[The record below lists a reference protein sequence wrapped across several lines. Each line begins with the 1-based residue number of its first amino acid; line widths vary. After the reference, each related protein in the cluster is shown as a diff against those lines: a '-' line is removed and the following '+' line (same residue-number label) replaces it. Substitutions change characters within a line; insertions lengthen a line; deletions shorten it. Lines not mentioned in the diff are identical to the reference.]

1 MERGNTMAKKRL
13 KIYDATDT
21 YKTRLEPLIKQIRDT
36 CAIEGIPF
44 MLTIAIRN
52 SDTETEYKTD
62 SFLTGSAGIELK
74 EDKFPNLLLA
84 LNGGVFMA
92 PHLAKEIRDGDLSVI
107 EKEAEMLNAQ
117 EMSDEEFEE
126 AYLKAEL
133 EKQDNGA
140 GGIVFL
146 GDL

>member
-1 MERGNTMAKKRL
+1 
-13 KIYDATDT
+13 
-21 YKTRLEPLIKQIRDT
+21 
-36 CAIEGIPF
+36 
-44 MLTIAIRN
+44 
-52 SDTETEYKTD
+52 
-62 SFLTGSAGIELK
+62 
-74 EDKFPNLLLA
+74 
-84 LNGGVFMA
+84 MA
-92 PHLAKEIRDGDLSVI
+92 PHLAKEIRNGDLSVI